1 MYCMYGSTITMNA
14 GLRGKTERGTDL
26 HNRASTW
33 SSDNYRFQWAF
44 QVNTVKRR
52 KTRLIEDNAKC
63 RHLKKLTCKGQVL
76 ICQMP
81 NFPEPYTAPPP
92 YTLYTDIQRPY
103 LINFD
108 ATGRPCH
115 ELTSWDN
122 SSSMSVWLGRKE
134 SHCED
139 ILPVSSTDGAAI
151 SPTISLALSLWYT
164 RKCEI
169 KENFSGVLLLH
180 VKLRNTK

>member
-1 MYCMYGSTITMNA
+1 VGLVSSMNTTIQQGNTKTTFLTLLFDALCSGSSC
-14 GLRGKTERGTDL
+14 GLHRCLDRRAQRS
-26 HNRASTW
+26 HVSSNNFIIFHFYWASYPYFFNRSW
-33 SSDNYRFQWAF
+33 SSIWNIIYRFPEERK
-44 QVNTVKRR
+44 NKR
-52 KTRLIEDNAKC
+52 T
-63 RHLKKLTCKGQVL
+63 
-76 ICQMP
+76 
-81 NFPEPYTAPPP
+81 
-92 YTLYTDIQRPY
+92 QRPY

-108 ATGRPCH
+108 ATGSPCH

-122 SSSMSVWLGRKE
+122 SSSMSIWLGRKE

-139 ILPVSSTDGAAI
+139 ILPVSSTDGSAI

-169 KENFSGVLLLH
+169 KENLSGVLFLH

>member
-1 MYCMYGSTITMNA
+1 VHHLQHLVLAYTTEGMGWIIWFQPIKWERRTDCIPTNPGEGESTLGSIQSGGRIESGSHQSRA
-14 GLRGKTERGTDL
+14 ERQSCS
-26 HNRASTW
+26 RW
-33 SSDNYRFQWAF
+33 
-44 QVNTVKRR
+44 
-52 KTRLIEDNAKC
+52 
-63 RHLKKLTCKGQVL
+63 KGEQK
-76 ICQMP
+76 
-81 NFPEPYTAPPP
+81 NK
-92 YTLYTDIQRPY
+92 RPY

-108 ATGRPCH
+108 ATGSPCH

-122 SSSMSVWLGRKE
+122 SSSMSFWLGRKE

-169 KENFSGVLLLH
+169 KENLSSVPLLH